1 MTIRPS
7 RESIRQNLLD
17 AGCDSV
23 TTQKALSQLE
33 AERVSDCL
41 RLLSRHRRELLDQ
54 LHWAERR
61 IDCLDYLVYE
71 LEHQQK

>member
-1 MTIRPS
+1 MTIRS
-7 RESIRQNLLD
+7 SQESIRQNLLD

-23 TTQKALSQLE
+23 TTQQALSQLE

-41 RLLSRHRRELLDQ
+41 RLLSRHRRQLLEQ
-54 LHWAERR
+54 LHRAERS
-61 IDCLDYLVYE
+61 IDCLDYLVYQ